1 MFLRL
6 DRPLLVRAA
15 ALVIGSGAAGLGANA
30 LRPSGVPLLSFEPP
44 TACSAPPASEAPV
57 LELTPR
63 EASALCDRA
72 GVVFADT
79 RPAARFEEGHV
90 ANAVH
95 LPCDATEGG
104 AQAVIARL
112 GRAQTVIVYGDSSDD
127 GRAVAETLRRRG
139 LHADLRVL
147 RGGYAAWESEGL
159 ACASGP
165 CEECTVAGSTEPSS
179 KDPSP

>member
-1 MFLRL
+1 M
-6 DRPLLVRAA
+6 PS
-15 ALVIGSGAAGLGANA
+15 VIVC
-30 LRPSGVPLLSFEPP
+30 P
-44 TACSAPPASEAPV
+44 ACDLAHRRSAPPASEAPV

-95 LPCDATEGG
+95 LPCDASEGG
-104 AQAVIARL
+104 AQAAIARL
-112 GRAQTVIVYGDSSDD
+112 AHPGERPKAFPDHPETVIVYGDSSDD
-127 GRAVAETLRRRG
+127 GRTVAEALRRRG
-139 LHADLRVL
+139 FHADLRVL
-147 RGGYAAWESEGL
+147 RGGFAAWESEGL

-165 CEECTVAGSTEPSS
+165 CADCTIAGSTEPGATEH
-179 KDPSP
+179 SP

>member
-15 ALVIGSGAAGLGANA
+15 ALLLGSGAAGLGANA
-30 LRPSGVPLLSFEPP
+30 VRPGGVALLSFDPP
-44 TACSAPPASEAPV
+44 TTCSATPVGEAPV

-63 EASALCDRA
+63 DASLLCGRA

-79 RPAARFEEGHV
+79 RAAARVEEGHV
-90 ANAVH
+90 AGAVY
-95 LPCDATEGG
+95 LPCDASERG
-104 AQAVIARL
+104 AEAAIAHL
-112 GRAQTVIVYGDSSDD
+112 GQAQTVIVYGDSSDD

-139 LHADLRVL
+139 LRAELRVL
-147 RGGYAAWESEGL
+147 RGGFAAWEREGL

-165 CEECTVAGSTEPSS
+165 CEDCSIAGSREP
-179 KDPSP
+179 PP